1 MSRAVSF
8 AIASMF
14 LAGLMVLSIGCANKK
29 QLSPYNPES
38 HLTVE
43 EEWLPHKVKVEW
55 WYASGYLEDENENLY
70 FYQFT
75 IFHGVKMGLEGYI
88 THVAVSDYS
97 NEKRYFSDENHFKK
111 KHHRFNE
118 NLINCGNHSI
128 MRYYDHLFLISETDD
143 FDLELKLLP
152 DPPAIWHGED
162 GIISMGYPD
171 KPGENS
177 FYYSY
182 PAMPTGGKLILRE
195 GEGEEREIMVKGK
208 TWFDRQWGNFKNTT
222 WNWFSLRF
230 ADGDNIMLFHFPDT
244 DHKEATYIHANKEV
258 EYFDDFISKADSSIS
273 VGKSEIGLKWS
284 ISIPFKDKEYTIIPL
299 GKDDLN
305 ESRLG
310 KTYWEG
316 LFLLLNSSGEKVGY
330 CVAEISR

>member
-1 MSRAVSF
+1 
-8 AIASMF
+8 
-14 LAGLMVLSIGCANKK
+14 
-29 QLSPYNPES
+29 
-38 HLTVE
+38 LTAE

-55 WYASGYLEDENENLY
+55 WYASGYLKDKEENLY

-97 NEKRYFSDENHFKK
+97 NDKRYFSDQNHFKK
-111 KHHRFNE
+111 KYCRFNE
-118 NLINCGNHSI
+118 NIINCGNHSM
-128 MRYYDHLFLISETDD
+128 MRYYDNLFLTSETAY
-143 FDLELKLLP
+143 FDLELKLNP
-152 DPPAIWHGED
+152 DPPVVWHGED
-162 GIISMGYPD
+162 GIISMGYPE

-182 PAMPTGGKLILRE
+182 PSMLTTGKLVLRGDQGDE
-195 GEGEEREIMVKGK
+195 KEITVTGN

-244 DHKEATYIHANKEV
+244 GHKEATYIHANNDV
-258 EYFDDFISKADSSIS
+258 EYFHEFTSKADSSIL

-284 ISIPFKDKEYTIIPL
+284 ISIPYKDNHYTIIPL
-299 GKDDLN
+299 GKNDLN
-305 ESRLG
+305 ESHIG
-310 KTYWEG
+310 ITYWEG
-316 LFLLLNSSGEKVGY
+316 LFYLLNADGEEVGY